1 VAERPRVRDVRR
13 FWREVQAPPS
23 LLKRL
28 EPVYY
33 VFITLAIGGPFVYGT
48 ASEAL
53 AEVATPRSVATWGP
67 SLALAGALALTRWGA
82 VQGPVVFSVADVG
95 QLLGAPLRRAEL
107 VLGRLLRGLLSAAGL
122 GAVLAAVVLV
132 GVAGDGRGIAVG
144 RAAAFVAALACLV
157 LLGVAVAALVQGAA
171 RWDRATR
178 RATWPLLAAGAGLVV
193 LAADDGST
201 GRAVALWSGPWGW
214 ALQPLVP
221 GQRAIA
227 WPAALAALAL
237 LTALAVAHGL
247 RRRGATPTERHLV
260 RAEARSGAVAALYSM
275 NARFVRRSLT
285 GVSGGPVAARGA
297 SRIRPPRDPRLA
309 IAWRDAVAAL
319 GTPQRLA
326 EALVLAAGGVVV
338 CLVNGE
344 HPAAVAAGALAVY
357 AGASR
362 LLEPLRAETDQPSRA
377 RVLLRAPMGRVLF
390 GHAVVPAVV
399 VLAAALLA
407 AAGTAAADAL
417 PPHGVAA
424 ALLAVAATPA
434 IVLCAALN
442 ARRGGQLPPSVMAVT
457 YADTTGTSA
466 AVIVGWIVA
475 FPALAAVLGAVPV
488 SVVVHVGPDGLPQL
502 VALLAAAAA
511 ALAAALTWSRY
522 AP

>member
-1 VAERPRVRDVRR
+1 MADRPRVQDVRR
-13 FWREVQAPPS
+13 FWRDVQAPPS
-23 LLKRL
+23 ILKRL

-53 AEVATPRSVATWGP
+53 AEVATPRAVATWGP
-67 SLALAGALALTRWGA
+67 SLALAGVLALTRWGA

-95 QLLGAPLRRAEL
+95 QLLAAPLRRAEL
-107 VLGRLLRGLLSAAGL
+107 VLGRLVRGLLSGTGL
-122 GAVLAAVVLV
+122 GAVLAAIVLV

-144 RAAAFVAALACLV
+144 RAAAFVVALACLM
-157 LLGVAVAALVQGAA
+157 LLGVAAAALVQGAA

-178 RATWPLLAAGAGLVV
+178 RASWPLLAAAAGLVV

-201 GRAVALWSGPWGW
+201 GRAIALWSGPWGW

-221 GQRAIA
+221 DQRAIA
-227 WPAALAALAL
+227 WPVALAALAL
-237 LTALAVAHGL
+237 LTALAVGHGV

-275 NARFVRRSLT
+275 NARFVGRSLARAAA
-285 GVSGGPVAARGA
+285 GPVAARGA
-297 SRIRPPRDPRLA
+297 SPIRPPRDPRLA

-319 GTPQRLA
+319 GTPQRLG
-326 EALVLAAGGVVV
+326 EALVLATGGIVV

-362 LLEPLRAETDQPSRA
+362 LLEPLRAETDQPSRV
-377 RVLLRAPMGRVLF
+377 RVLLRAPMGRVLVQ
-390 GHAVVPAVV
+390 HAVVPAAV
-399 VLAAALLA
+399 VLAGALLA
-407 AAGTAAADAL
+407 VAGTAAAGAL
-417 PPHGVAA
+417 PPHGGAA
-424 ALLAVAATPA
+424 AAMAVAATPS

-442 ARRGGQLPPSVMAVT
+442 GRRGGQLPPSLMAVT
-457 YADTTGTSA
+457 GTDTTGMSG
-466 AVIVGWIVA
+466 AVIVAWIVA
-475 FPALAAVLGAVPV
+475 FPALAALLGAVPV
-488 SVVVHVGPDGLPQL
+488 SAVVHSGPEALAQL
-502 VALLAAAAA
+502 VLLLAAAAA
-511 ALAAALTWSRY
+511 GLATALSWSRY